1 MTPKNVA
8 VAFVV
13 IAVLVACGLSTAG
26 NTGNTGTGTVRVRQT
41 TYCPTAEQWADW
53 RWESDA
59 HSLRCSWQIEPP
71 NFLEADP
78 AY

>member
-1 MTPKNVA
+1 MNAKTVLA
-8 VAFVV
+8 LLIVAF
-13 IAVLVACGLSTAG
+13 ALVACGPTNPGS
-26 NTGNTGTGTVRVRQT
+26 VRVRQD
-41 TYCPTAEQWADW
+41 TYCPPTADEWTDW
-53 RWESDA
+53 RWQDDA